1 MHGYRGM
8 VGVKTGY
15 TTLAGRTY
23 VGAAERGGHLLV
35 VTLMKVT
42 GPTEQAA
49 QQLLDWGFAN
59 VGKQGVGELVQP
71 LSLASPSPTPTPS
84 AATHRVTAG
93 LGGGGGSGP
102 GRGFPLWLADR
113 HRRCPRRRHRG
124 GHPAQPAGEP
134 QGRRPA
140 LRRRPPLTTPA
151 VHGPTSAHAPTNRI
165 HFDAYEIQMSTP
177 TVAAKVP

>member
-49 QQLLDWGFAN
+49 HQLLDWGFAN
-59 VGKQGVGELVQP
+59 VGRQGVGELVPP
-71 LSLASPSPTPTPS
+71 LSLASPSPSPTPS
-84 AATHRVTAG
+84 ASAHQVTAG
-93 LGGGGGSGP
+93 IGGGGSGP
-102 GRGFPLWLADR
+102 GRGFPLWLLTGVA
-113 HRRCPRRRHRG
+113 G
-124 GHPAQPAGEP
+124 GLAVVIAMVTLR
-134 QGRRPA
+134 GRREN
-140 LRRRPPLTTPA
+140 RRVA
-151 VHGPTSAHAPTNRI
+151 VRLSAAARR
-165 HFDAYEIQMSTP
+165 STRL
-177 TVAAKVP
+177 

>member
-59 VGKQGVGELVQP
+59 VGRQGVGELVQP
-71 LSLASPSPTPTPS
+71 LSLASPSPSPTPS
-84 AATHRVTAG
+84 ASAHQVTAG
-93 LGGGGGSGP
+93 LGGGGSGP
-102 GRGFPLWLADR
+102 GRGFPLWLLTGVA
-113 HRRCPRRRHRG
+113 G
-124 GHPAQPAGEP
+124 GLAVVIATVTLR
-134 QGRRPA
+134 GRREN
-140 LRRRPPLTTPA
+140 RRVA
-151 VHGPTSAHAPTNRI
+151 VRLSAAARR
-165 HFDAYEIQMSTP
+165 STRL
-177 TVAAKVP
+177 